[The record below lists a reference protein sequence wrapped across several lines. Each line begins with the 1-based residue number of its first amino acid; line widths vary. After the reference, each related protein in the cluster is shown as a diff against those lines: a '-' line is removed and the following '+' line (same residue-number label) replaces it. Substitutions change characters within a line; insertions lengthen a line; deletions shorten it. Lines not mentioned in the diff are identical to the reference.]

1 MPVLFDFI
9 SRDCAYLSRLLK
21 ETVMLKNSRRR
32 AFTLIELLVV
42 IAIIAVLIALLLPAV
57 QQAREAARRT
67 QCKNNLKQLGLALHN
82 YHDTFKCLPMAKNTA
97 SNGAQTNFP
106 AQARILPYLDQ
117 APLYAQINFS
127 LKATDPANAT
137 AWAMTVPAF
146 RCASDSD
153 SMQAVA
159 GGRNNYYTNT
169 GTIIGNSL
177 PGTTVGSTNYGMPMP
192 DGVMFQDSSVELGD
206 VLDGTSNTAMMSERC
221 LGDGSNGIA
230 TRKSD
235 TFQPGV
241 YPADANEALTM
252 CRATNTSDLTKQGKS
267 NGGVSWL
274 SPDHTTTYYYH
285 VLPPNDL
292 SCMYPPSRISTTANS
307 RHVGGVHVVM
317 ADGAVRFVSENIDV
331 NVWRAVGTRKG
342 GEIVSNF

>member
-1 MPVLFDFI
+1 MFRI
-9 SRDCAYLSRLLK
+9 
-21 ETVMLKNSRRR
+21 NRRR
-32 AFTLIELLVV
+32 GFTLIELLVV

-67 QCKNNLKQLGLALHN
+67 QCKNNLKQLGLAMHS
-82 YHDTFKCLPMAKNTA
+82 YHDTYGGLPMAKNTSSSA
-97 SNGAQTNFP
+97 TPTNFP
-106 AQARILPYLDQ
+106 AQARILPYIDQ
-117 APLYAQINFS
+117 APLYNRIDFNQR
-127 LKATDPANAT
+127 ATHANNAF
-137 AWAMTVPAF
+137 AFAITVPAF

-153 SMQAVA
+153 TMQAVA
-159 GGRNNYYTNT
+159 GGRNNYYTNY

-192 DGVMFQDSSVELGD
+192 DGVMFQDSFVRFGD
-206 VLDGTSNTAMMSERC
+206 VTDGTSGTAMMSERC
-221 LGDGSNGIA
+221 LGDGSNGIS

-241 YPADANEALTM
+241 YPADANDALTI
-252 CRATNTSDLTKQGKS
+252 CRATNINDTTKQGKS

-307 RHVGGVHVVM
+307 RHVGGVHVVIC
-317 ADGAVRFVSENIDV
+317 DGAVRFVSENIDL
-331 NVWRAVGTRKG
+331 NVWRAIGTRRG
-342 GEIVSNF
+342 SEVVSEF

>member
-1 MPVLFDFI
+1 MSLV
-9 SRDCAYLSRLLK
+9 K
-21 ETVMLKNSRRR
+21 RRR
-32 AFTLIELLVV
+32 GFTLIELLVV

-82 YHDTFKCLPMAKNTA
+82 YHDTYRGLPMAKNTSSA
-97 SNGAQTNFP
+97 ATPTNFP
-106 AQARILPYLDQ
+106 AQARILAQLDQ
-117 APLYAQINFS
+117 GALFNQINFNG
-127 LKATDPANAT
+127 KATDPTNAVPF
-137 AWAMTVPAF
+137 AYTVSAY
-146 RCASDSD
+146 RCPSDSD
-153 SMQAVA
+153 TMQAVA
-159 GGRNNYYTNT
+159 GGRNNYYTNY

-192 DGVMFQDSSVELGD
+192 DGVMFQDSFVGLGD
-206 VLDGTSNTAMMSERC
+206 IIDGTSNTVMMAERC
-221 LGDGSNGIA
+221 LGDGSNGIS
-230 TRKSD
+230 TRKTD

-241 YPADANEALTM
+241 YPADANEAFTL
-252 CRATNTSDLTKQGKS
+252 CRATDTTDLTKQGKS

-307 RHVGGVHVVM
+307 RHTGGVQ
-317 ADGAVRFVSENIDV
+317 ALLSDGAVRFVSENIDIK
-331 NVWRAVGTRKG
+331 VWRAVGTRAG
-342 GEIVSNF
+342 GEVVSEF